1 MNICIE
7 GPDNSGKSTLVKEL
21 AYIYDRPVIHAT
33 RPESDEHAWGLFQD
47 ETQDSGSAILDRS
60 QAMSGIIY
68 DVVVRK
74 QLPLFGR
81 EHVERL
87 AECTLLIV
95 CLPPK
100 EVVLADNGRE
110 QMDGVVSNHEAL
122 YDAYTE
128 LANGGKIGHCS
139 VFIYDYTKHKPT
151 DVMDWIEDLL
161 GGPLY

>member
-21 AYIYDRPVIHAT
+21 AYIYNRQVRHAT
-33 RPESDEHAWGLFQD
+33 KPESDEHAWYSFED
-47 ETQDSGSAILDRS
+47 EIIDSGKLILDRS
-60 QAMSGIIY
+60 QAMSGIVY
-68 DVVVRK
+68 DTVVRK
-74 QLPLFGR
+74 QMPYFGR
-81 EHVERL
+81 EHLEKL

-100 EVVLADNGRE
+100 EIVLADNGRE

-122 YDAYTE
+122 YDAYYE
-128 LANGGKIGHCS
+128 LTKTGKIGFYT
-139 VFIYDYTKHKPT
+139 VFVYDYTKHKPT
-151 DVMDWIEDLL
+151 DIMDWIDVML